1 MPPKTLPRPPQQHED
16 SPASEDCNGA
26 KRPKLS
32 LNLRGVLET
41 DLDISLA
48 LPDPPPVTSC
58 PPGLSRQLS
67 KSPERKLSH
76 DISAKVSKFEALA
89 QSQTEQSYREQERR
103 DSSKSLWF
111 YRDGLRTPTTPN
123 PTARLS
129 SGGEAMAPVT
139 SVMPGSCHEADNVMT
154 RSLTSLSASSL
165 RLSAPG
171 EAVSPPPV
179 PNKTRASTSSLSDLA
194 PVTRLPP
201 PLPPKQTRA
210 ASPPPRPLS
219 KELRLEDILLLCA
232 EYEKQIEA
240 EKLEAMSLSPSPQ
253 VRPSPGPREPE
264 PRSRDTT
271 PKPEPLSAPS
281 NVSHFPCPLS
291 PLSPL
296 TPGSPTST
304 LQPPR
309 IKTNG
314 SLPRDGKRLPSPARS
329 LPPNSPL
336 VANLE
341 NENGGTNHHRPDDHL
356 IHFERA

>member
-1 MPPKTLPRPPQQHED
+1 MPPKTLPRPPHQHGLG
-16 SPASEDCNGA
+16 PASDISNA

-41 DLDISLA
+41 DLDSSLA
-48 LPDPPPVTSC
+48 APDTPPVSSC

-67 KSPERKLSH
+67 RSPERKISQ

-89 QSQTEQSYREQERR
+89 ASQTEQSYRDQERL
-103 DSSKSLWF
+103 DSSRSLWF

-123 PTARLS
+123 PTSRLS
-129 SGGEAMAPVT
+129 SGAEDMAPVT
-139 SVMPGSCHEADNVMT
+139 SVMPGPPCHEADSVLT
-154 RSLTSLSASSL
+154 RSLTSLSSDLQMAAPVSEA
-165 RLSAPG
+165 LSPAPG
-171 EAVSPPPV
+171 LPT
-179 PNKTRASTSSLSDLA
+179 KTRALSDLA

-201 PLPPKQTRA
+201 PLPPKQPRP

-240 EKLEAMSLSPSPQ
+240 EKLEAMSLSASPQ
-253 VRPSPGPREPE
+253 VRPSPGPSEPE
-264 PRSRDTT
+264 VARSRDTT
-271 PKPEPLSAPS
+271 PKPEPPGPASLVTSLA
-281 NVSHFPCPLS
+281 C

-336 VANLE
+336 VASME
-341 NENGGTNHHRPDDHL
+341 NENGGNNNHHRRGDHFN
-356 IHFERA
+356 INFERA

>member
-1 MPPKTLPRPPQQHED
+1 MPPKTLPRPPHQNGVA
-16 SPASEDCNGA
+16 PASDNCNA

-32 LNLRGVLET
+32 LSLRGVLET
-41 DLDISLA
+41 DLDSSLA
-48 LPDPPPVTSC
+48 PGDPPPESSC
-58 PPGLSRQLS
+58 APGLSRQLS
-67 KSPERKLSH
+67 RSPERKISQ

-89 QSQTEQSYREQERR
+89 QSQTEQSYRDQERK

-123 PTARLS
+123 PTSRLT
-129 SGGEAMAPVT
+129 GGEEMAPVT
-139 SVMPGSCHEADNVMT
+139 SVMPGPCHEADNVMT
-154 RSLTSLSASSL
+154 RSLSSLSASSL
-165 RLSAPG
+165 QMSAPVS
-171 EAVSPPPV
+171 EAPV
-179 PNKTRASTSSLSDLA
+179 LPTKPRAPAPLSDLA

-201 PLPPKQTRA
+201 PLPPKQTRS

-253 VRPSPGPREPE
+253 VRPSPGPSEPE
-264 PRSRDTT
+264 VTRSRDTT
-271 PKPEPLSAPS
+271 PKPEPLAPPS
-281 NVSHFPCPLS
+281 LVSSFTCPLS
-291 PLSPL
+291 PLS
-296 TPGSPTST
+296 PGSPTST

-341 NENGGTNHHRPDDHL
+341 NENGGNNHHHHPGDHL
-356 IHFERA
+356 NINFERA

>member
-1 MPPKTLPRPPQQHED
+1 MPPKTLPRPPNHNGVTQSSD
-16 SPASEDCNGA
+16 NCNA

-32 LNLRGVLET
+32 LILRGVLET
-41 DLDISLA
+41 DLDSSLA
-48 LPDPPPVTSC
+48 LPDTPPVSSC

-67 KSPERKLSH
+67 RSPERKISR

-89 QSQTEQSYREQERR
+89 QSQSEQSYRDQERL
-103 DSSKSLWF
+103 DSTKSLWF

-123 PTARLS
+123 PTSRLS
-129 SGGEAMAPVT
+129 SGAEDMAPVT
-139 SVMPGSCHEADNVMT
+139 SVMPGPCLEADNMMS

-165 RLSAPG
+165 QMSAPVS
-171 EAVSPPPV
+171 EAPV
-179 PNKTRASTSSLSDLA
+179 VPTKTRAPASLSDLA

-201 PLPPKQTRA
+201 PLPPKQTRS

-253 VRPSPGPREPE
+253 VRPGPGPPEPE
-264 PRSRDTT
+264 VTRSRDNT
-271 PKPEPLSAPS
+271 PQPEPPCPPS
-281 NVSHFPCPLS
+281 LVSSFTCPLS

-296 TPGSPTST
+296 TPASPTST

-336 VANLE
+336 VANME
-341 NENGGTNHHRPDDHL
+341 NENGGNNHHHRHGDHL
-356 IHFERA
+356 NINFERA